1 MTYLILAIAAMTAA
15 TQITRW
21 FPFLLF
27 SRRRPPDRLLR
38 GARLIPGAV
47 MAVLVLTSLP
57 FPENPAGIPGLAD
70 PASALAALSDPALW
84 RPWLCAA
91 AAAGLHLIFRQPLI
105 SIFGATG
112 LYMVLPVLTA

>member
-57 FPENPAGIPGLAD
+57 FPPTLAD
-70 PASALAALSDPALW
+70 PAALADPALW

-91 AAAGLHLIFRQPLI
+91 AAAGLHLLFRQPLI

-112 LYMVLPVLTA
+112 LYMALPVLTA